1 MAISIIN
8 KFEKLGCMK
17 KLILVAYFYLPILL
31 FGQQTLFEIKGVI
44 KGESKKKIYLFFEND
59 VAHKDSISAVIST
72 NRFSLKAK
80 AKLPILCRL
89 HFGQNTNI
97 QELYID
103 SKSTY
108 LEIGSSLTEKD
119 TPDSL
124 GGART
129 KFNIIKVT
137 GSLMQNKVQEFRKWK
152 TWLDSTEKKPER
164 NNSLLYEKIYG
175 IVKKKPNEKISA
187 YLIAGQGYLFGRGF
201 MLANEFP
208 LDYVQVAGLRGLLN
222 KSLTNSY
229 EMKNLDKLLDVIDKE
244 KNRSA
249 GSAFYDAVVKDS
261 SGVTFN
267 TNQYR
272 GKYTLYDF
280 WTTWCGPCR
289 TSNRELQSVYNTYK
303 TKGFE
308 IVSVSLDED
317 QEMWKE
323 VIKKEK
329 YQWPQYIDD
338 KNFSGKLALY
348 YGIRSVPI
356 KILVD
361 RNGIIIAIPS
371 SDQELIRILNE
382 RVFDK

>member
-1 MAISIIN
+1 
-8 KFEKLGCMK
+8 MK
-17 KLILVAYFYLPILL
+17 KIILIAFFYLPILL
-31 FGQQTLFEIKGVI
+31 FGQETLFEIKGVI
-44 KGESKKKIYLFFEND
+44 KGECKKRIYLFFEND
-59 VAHKDSISAVIST
+59 LAHKDSISAVISS
-72 NRFSLKAK
+72 NRFLLKAK

-89 HFGQNTNI
+89 HFGQKTNI

-108 LEIGSSLTEKD
+108 LEIGSNLTEKD

-124 GGART
+124 GGGRT

-137 GSLMQNKVQEFRKWK
+137 GSLTQNKVQEFRIWK
-152 TWLDSTEKKPER
+152 TKLDSTERKPEQK
-164 NNSLLYEKIYG
+164 NSLLYEKLYS
-175 IVKKKPNEKISA
+175 IVKKNPNEKVSA
-187 YLIAGQGYLFGRGF
+187 YVIAGQGYLFGRGF

-208 LDYVQVAGLRGLLN
+208 LDYVQVSGLRGLLN

-229 EMKNLDKLLDVIDKE
+229 EMQNLDKLLEVIDKE

-249 GSAFYDAVVKDS
+249 GSAFYDAELKDS

-267 TNQYR
+267 TDQFR

-289 TSNRELQSVYNTYK
+289 TSNRELQSVYNKYK
-303 TKGFE
+303 AKGFE
-308 IVSVSLDED
+308 IVSISLDED

-329 YQWPQYIDD
+329 YPWPQYVDN
-338 KNFSGKLALY
+338 KKFSGQLAIY

-361 RNGIIIAIPS
+361 KNGIILAIPS
-371 SDQELIRILNE
+371 SDQELIGILNE
-382 RVFDK
+382 KVLGK